1 MKPMIPKKMFSTT
14 VAPSTPATVE
24 PLIDVRN
31 SPSIATVPADAGRIA
46 FSPFPP
52 A

>member
-1 MKPMIPKKMFSTT
+1 MTAKKMFSTT
-14 VAPSTPATVE
+14 VAPTRPGDGRAGDIGAE
-24 PLIDVRN
+24 E
-31 SPSIATVPADAGRIA
+31 PSIATVPADAGRIA